1 MPKRFILTFMSAL
14 SLLFSCQYNPD
25 KADNNSDN
33 ILFSKWDTIAIRT
46 GGNPLSIHNAPIIYR
61 NDNVEL
67 YVNYNNTANSLNLYS
82 LDSLAFVL
90 KIEFYSS
97 GPNKATIMG
106 EYNLFDSLVVV
117 KKHNRIQLI
126 NFSGEVVE
134 ELTLRQMCPEM
145 DEHYSLRT
153 GGGVYF
159 SNLRRLFLN
168 PATQSVIFRTYNK
181 ENGYENIYK
190 NPCFCEY
197 NFDTQKGTA
206 YRVKFPDELS
216 HEYYGDLEY
225 PNIILKGDSII
236 YNFPFKAAVYIY
248 NMKTQKTE
256 VREFEANHIP
266 SVAEG
271 KPLNGKKD
279 VMTKSEILSGPK
291 YHQIDYDPHTNL
303 YYMLYSQK
311 RIKDKPTPKYLIVF
325 DKDLKKLGEIDIDPE
340 FYPEFAIS
348 KRGLLFRNKD
358 DYHFDTLTLHVL
370 NVNVSTMT
378 N

>member
-1 MPKRFILTFMSAL
+1 M
-14 SLLFSCQYNPD
+14 
-25 KADNNSDN
+25 
-33 ILFSKWDTIAIRT
+33 
-46 GGNPLSIHNAPIIYR
+46 SIHNAPIIYR
-61 NDNVEL
+61 NDNVEF

-82 LDSLAFVL
+82 LDSMAFVQ

-97 GPNKATIMG
+97 GPNKVTIMT

-134 ELTLRQMCPEM
+134 ELTLKQMCPEV
-145 DEHYSLRT
+145 DEHYDLRGR
-153 GGGVYF
+153 GGAMIG
-159 SNLRRLFLN
+159 NLRRLFFY
-168 PATQSVIFRTYNK
+168 PATGSVIFRTYNK
-181 ENGYENIYK
+181 ENGYEDIYK

-197 NFDTQKGTA
+197 NFDTRKGTA
-206 YRVKFPDELS
+206 YRVKFPGELS

-248 NMKTQKTE
+248 NKKTKKTY
-256 VREFEANHIP
+256 VDEFEASHIP
-266 SVAEG
+266 SVVEG
-271 KPLNGKKD
+271 KPLTGKKGL
-279 VMTKSEILSGPK
+279 VMKSEIFFGYK

-303 YYMLYSQK
+303 YFMLYSE
-311 RIKDKPTPKYLIVF
+311 KDIENKPTPKHLIVF
-325 DKDLKKLGEIDIDPE
+325 DKSLKKLGEIDIDPE
-340 FYPEFAIS
+340 LYPEFAIS